1 MSEVMIRLIEQVTR
15 LKFRDHAQNLH
26 KSNHCHLDFKEVA
39 TRVKC
44 RRLLR
49 AIPVMASKSTVSQML
64 QQYRESQK
72 KEDNQGEIEK
82 IKQMNLEQ
90 LSQER
95 ISFGKA
101 KLGQKFEEVFKDGTW
116 TDWFVTTYEK
126 SPKPQ
131 HQMYVQYV
139 LKRLDMEMKK
149 EFGVGYPKS
158 SETLRDRRATASAES
173 DVWDQVSEVDVN
185 QEFEMAGTVKIQQV
199 EEQMGNL
206 FQENKN
212 LASRINNIEL
222 TMQELLHHV
231 RQLSVKSEP

>member
-1 MSEVMIRLIEQVTR
+1 MSQ
-15 LKFRDHAQNLH
+15 K
-26 KSNHCHLDFKEVA
+26 
-39 TRVKC
+39 
-44 RRLLR
+44 
-49 AIPVMASKSTVSQML
+49 L
-64 QQYRESQK
+64 QQFRELQK
-72 KEDNQGEIEK
+72 KDDNQGEIEK
-82 IKQMNLEQ
+82 IKSMTMEQ

-101 KLGQKFEEVFKDGTW
+101 KVGQKFEEVFKDGTW

-173 DVWDQVSEVDVN
+173 DVWDQVSEMDA
-185 QEFEMAGTVKIQQV
+185 QEFEMAGTIKIQQV
-199 EEQMGNL
+199 EEQRGNL
-206 FQENKN
+206 CQENKN
-212 LASRINNIEL
+212 LADRINNIEL

-231 RQLSVKSEP
+231 RHLSVKSEP